1 MPKNK
6 KTTRGSD
13 EAFWQLMKVSGN
25 SLLKL
30 LGFSAKEAE
39 KYHFHAIE
47 LKDKTVKP
55 DIEGFPILASDD
67 GRIFIEFQGYED
79 AFIRHRLMAEIFLG
93 CANESYKGSVMAGIV
108 YTDEKYK
115 TKAES
120 LNTFVGKEKCLMTD
134 CLYEIVLTDYTEKE
148 LDEIDPKLVILAP
161 FTLPTKTDKPTVLA
175 KGREWQTL
183 VKQIFPAEKQW
194 DALNIL
200 GLFILNRFRKVNA
213 KEVMA
218 MLGFD
223 LMDSQAG
230 KDIYDMGLQEG
241 VINNAKEMLIDALEV
256 RFENIPDN
264 IIEQLNGIYD
274 PNRLKDLFKQA
285 MRCPDLEHFKKRLL
299 S

>member
-1 MPKNK
+1 MLKKK

-93 CANESYKGSVMAGIV
+93 CANESYKGFVMAGIV

-120 LNTFVGKEKCLMTD
+120 LNTFVGKEKCLMTE

-175 KGREWQTL
+175 KGREWQNRI
-183 VKQIFPAEKQW
+183 KQQFPAEKQW

-264 IIEQLNGIYD
+264 IIEQINRIYD

-285 MRCPDLEHFKKRLL
+285 MRCPDLDHFKKRLL

>member
-1 MPKNK
+1 MPKPK

-13 EAFWQLMKVSGN
+13 EAFWQLMNVSGN

-30 LGFSAKEAE
+30 FGFSDEQAE
-39 KYHFHAIE
+39 QYQFRAIE
-47 LKDKTVKP
+47 LKEKTVKP
-55 DIEGFPILASDD
+55 DIEGFPILASDE
-67 GRIFIEFQGYED
+67 GRIFLEFQGYSD
-79 AFIRHRLMAEIFLG
+79 PFIRHRLMANVFLG
-93 CANESYKGSVMAGIV
+93 CANESYEEFVMAGIV

-115 TKAES
+115 EDAKS
-120 LNTFVGKEKCLMTD
+120 LNSFLGKEHCVMED
-134 CLYEIVLTDYTEKE
+134 CLNEIVLTNYTEEKLE
-148 LDEIDPKLVILAP
+148 AIDPKLIILAP

-175 KGREWQTL
+175 KGREWQTQ
-183 VKQIFPAEKQW
+183 VKQLFSPEKQR

-230 KDIYDMGLQEG
+230 KDIYDMGLQKG
-241 VINNAKEMLIDALEV
+241 VNNVKEMLIDALEV

-264 IIEQLNGIYD
+264 IIEPINGIND
-274 PNRLKDLFKQA
+274 LERLKNLHREA
-285 MRCPDLEHFKKRLL
+285 IRCPDLDSFKTRLL